1 MGKEY
6 DLSAA
11 VSGSGTAVEQPNKT
25 RTTIVLDRDVIAGF
39 RTKDMGSRYPI
50 TINQALRKHLAS
62 DEL

>member
-25 RTTIVLDRDVIAGF
+25 RTTIVLNREVIAEL
-39 RTKDMGSRYPI
+39 RVRAKDTGGSY
-50 TINQALRKHLAS
+50 
-62 DEL
+62 